1 MRQVFVDTGAW
12 DAIADGG
19 DPNHELALLF
29 RDEIAGQCWLVTTNY
44 VLDELYTLLL
54 MNIGYQRTA
63 EFKRQMDV
71 LSREGILEIV
81 WVSPDIA
88 AEAWDVFEQ
97 FNSDKKWSFTDCTSY
112 VVLKQR
118 GISEAFAFDHHFTQ
132 MGFDR
137 RP

>member
-1 MRQVFVDTGAW
+1 MRQIFVDTGAW
-12 DAIADGG
+12 DAIADGD

-29 RDEIAGQCWLVTTNY
+29 RDEIAGQCQLVTTNY

-63 EFKRQMDV
+63 EFKRQIDV
-71 LSREGILEIV
+71 LIQERILEIV
-81 WVSPDIA
+81 WVSQNIA

-97 FNSDKKWSFTDCTSY
+97 FNSDKRWSFTDCTSY
-112 VVLKQR
+112 VVLKQM
-118 GISEAFAFDHHFTQ
+118 GISEAFAFDQHFAQ